1 MNNTTANETTNQTAD
16 DSGLLD
22 GLTGLTDG
30 IGIEFLAVGALALG
44 LGAYVYWK
52 VPSVREPIQLM
63 FAKFTNKHSEEIEA
77 LLKKHLGATFDKMEE
92 ETKKRVKNDVLKKVI
107 LASFDHTEKKANGT
121 VGKLVKEIVLDEKK

>member
-1 MNNTTANETTNQTAD
+1 MNNNTTTNDTTNQTLD
-16 DSGLLD
+16 GGLLD
-22 GLTGLTDG
+22 GLTDG
-30 IGIEFLAVGALALG
+30 IGIEFVAIGALALG

>member
-52 VPSVREPIQLM
+52 VPSVRDPIM
-63 FAKFTNKHSEEIEA
+63 MAIAKLTDKHGQEIEA
-77 LLKKHLGATFDKMEE
+77 LLKDHLGASFDKMDYEV
-92 ETKKRVKNDVLKKVI
+92 KKRVKNDVLKDVI
-107 LASFDHTEKKANGT
+107 LASFDHTEKKAKGT
-121 VGKLVKEIVLDEKK
+121 VGKMVKDIVLEKE